1 MQRRGRDTPSGS
13 VSALGCGGREHSCSL
28 GNIAAVVCSQRGGGE
43 MQRGLAQRE
52 IHSGFVPWRA
62 RQKHRRAA
70 ARSAASKPSA
80 RLAAL
85 RSSQSSTNHARA
97 HARTEAGRAHSG
109 RSTPGLPHPARV
121 GFVTAATLNAATHGP
136 ALAKRS
142 PNAGR
147 TLRAATISPAQI
159 PPAPAG
165 LASAELAS
173 AGLASDRAGLQLYSA
188 HDATFS
194 CAFLL
199 GLCVARTHAHPRE
212 EHADTCVPSSRATR
226 EGC

>member
-1 MQRRGRDTPSGS
+1 VRHQSHQRDWLR
-13 VSALGCGGREHSCSL
+13 C
-28 GNIAAVVCSQRGGGE
+28 AA
-43 MQRGLAQRE
+43 
-52 IHSGFVPWRA
+52 
-62 RQKHRRAA
+62 RRAA
-70 ARSAASKPSA
+70 
-80 RLAAL
+80 
-85 RSSQSSTNHARA
+85 QSTRA
-97 HARTEAGRAHSG
+97 HARTEAGRAQSG

-136 ALAKRS
+136 ALAERW

-147 TLRAATISPAQI
+147 TLHAATISPAQI

-188 HDATFS
+188 CDATFS

-199 GLCVARTHAHPRE
+199 GLCVARTRAHPRE

>member
-1 MQRRGRDTPSGS
+1 
-13 VSALGCGGREHSCSL
+13 
-28 GNIAAVVCSQRGGGE
+28 

-52 IHSGFVPWRA
+52 IHSNFVPWRA

-85 RSSQSSTNHARA
+85 RSSQSSKNHARA

-136 ALAKRS
+136 ALAQRW